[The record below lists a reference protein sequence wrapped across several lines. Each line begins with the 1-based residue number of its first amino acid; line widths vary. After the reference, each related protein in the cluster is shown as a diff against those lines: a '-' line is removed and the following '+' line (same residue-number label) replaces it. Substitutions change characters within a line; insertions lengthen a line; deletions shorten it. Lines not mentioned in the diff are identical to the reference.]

1 MGGEA
6 GQRGGRGRG
15 RKGEGEAAASR
26 ALLVQLHV
34 RLPWLGVTIW
44 QRRHWKTICS
54 ISRRSLKKDHHTD
67 HPVTFQ
73 TIGLTVPSL

>member
-6 GQRGGRGRG
+6 GQRGGRRRG
-15 RKGEGEAAASR
+15 REKREAATSKV
-26 ALLVQLHV
+26 LLVQLHV

-67 HPVTFQ
+67 HPVTFK